1 MNGNQTKGP
10 LNQGRQQ
17 GREGQ
22 HESGAKTQGE
32 NFMDQGSAVMKAA
45 YAQAKEGLS
54 DAVGSDMVESATRAG
69 ERMYRE
75 GSQALS
81 RQVAERPL
89 MALLAAG
96 VIGYLLAL
104 VLNRR

>member
-1 MNGNQTKGP
+1 MNGNQTKGS
-10 LNQGRQQ
+10 LNQAKQQ
-17 GREGQ
+17 GREDV
-22 HESGAKTQGE
+22 HESGAKAQGA
-32 NFMDQGSAVMKAA
+32 NVVDQGSAVMKAA

-54 DAVGSDMVESATRAG
+54 DAMGSDVVESATRAG
-69 ERMYRE
+69 EQMYRE